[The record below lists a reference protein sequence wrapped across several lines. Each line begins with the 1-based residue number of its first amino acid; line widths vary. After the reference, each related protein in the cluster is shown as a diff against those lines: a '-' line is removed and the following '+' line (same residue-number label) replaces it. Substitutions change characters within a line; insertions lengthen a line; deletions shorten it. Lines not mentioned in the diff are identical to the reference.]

1 MQQKQ
6 QTLKQSISFT
16 GKGLHTGLQVEMT
29 ILPASVSHG
38 IKFQRIDLQD
48 QPIIEAIA
56 DNVTATSRGT
66 TLESN
71 GVKISTIEHVMAS
84 LSGMGVDNALI
95 TVNAPEVPIMDGSG
109 RAYVEAIAKAGVD
122 TQDENRRYFEIK
134 EKYVHY
140 DKETGKEITFLPDD
154 TLSIEVMVDFQSKVV
169 GNQYA
174 RLADLSD
181 FATDIAPCRTFVFLH
196 ELEPLLKNNLIKG
209 GDFDNAIII
218 VEKPVPQ
225 EELDRLAA
233 VFHKQTV
240 ERAPEGYLNHLTLR
254 FPNEVARHKLL
265 DLMGDLSL
273 VGFPIK
279 GKIIADKPGHQIN
292 TEVAKILRKMAK
304 KEMQKPEVP
313 AYNPNEEP
321 LFDINGIK
329 KLLPHRPPF
338 LLVDK
343 IIQRSE
349 DCVVGVKNVTMNE
362 PFFVGHFPDEPVMPG
377 VLQIEAMAQVGGILV
392 LGCVDEPE
400 RYSTYFLK
408 IDKVK
413 FKRKIV
419 PGDTLIFKLSLLE
432 PIRRGIVVMLGQAFV
447 GNTLAC
453 EGELTAQVIKNK

>member
-6 QTLKQSISFT
+6 QTLKQSIAFT
-16 GKGLHTGLQVEMT
+16 GKGLHTGVQVEMT
-29 ILPASVSHG
+29 ILPASVNHG
-38 IKFQRIDLQD
+38 VKFQRIDLQD

-66 TLESN
+66 TLEDN
-71 GVKISTIEHVMAS
+71 GVKISTIEHVLAS

-140 DKETGKEITFLPDD
+140 DKDTGKEITFLPDD
-154 TLSIEVMVDFQSKVV
+154 TLSIEVMVDFKSKVV

-174 RLADLSD
+174 RLANLSD

-209 GDFDNAIII
+209 GDFYNAIII

-233 VFHKQTV
+233 VFNKQTV

-265 DLMGDLSL
+265 DLIGDLSL

-304 KEMQKPEVP
+304 REMQKPEVP
-313 AYNPNEEP
+313 VYNPNEEP

-343 IIQRSE
+343 IIQRSD

-377 VLQIEAMAQVGGILV
+377 VLQIEAMAQCGGLLV
-392 LGCVDEPE
+392 LGNVSDPE
-400 RYSTYFLK
+400 LYSTYFLK

-413 FKRKIV
+413 FRDKVV
-419 PGDTLIFKLSLLE
+419 PGDTLILKLILTE
-432 PIRRGIVVMLGQAFV
+432 PIRRGIVIMTAHAFV
-447 GNTLAC
+447 GENLVA
-453 EGELTAQVIKNK
+453 EGEMTAQVVKNK